1 MRVTRPTSTKL
12 SRAEAV
18 HRLGHLPLLGSA
30 AMGPG
35 SPYQDLLPDI
45 LISAKEH
52 VDVVVNPEVALSGIE
67 CGRRVCIELD

>member
-1 MRVTRPTSTKL
+1 MYATRSSLTKL

-18 HRLGHLPLLGSA
+18 HCLERLPLLGSA

>member
-1 MRVTRPTSTKL
+1 
-12 SRAEAV
+12 
-18 HRLGHLPLLGSA
+18 
-30 AMGPG
+30 MGPG